1 MSQRKTKKTI
11 RLFDMRVSSA
21 AKKEVNNVMASG
33 WLSTGSRVAEFES
46 QLSKI
51 LKVPYVAALS
61 SGTAALHLA
70 LEAGGD
76 LKDAEIIT
84 TPFTFVATVEAII
97 MAGAKVVMA
106 DIDSNTLNISAEA
119 AARKIR
125 KKTKAIVPV
134 DIAGLPADYSAL
146 KKLSNAHS
154 LKLISDSAHALGSKY
169 KNKTMPEL
177 ADVSVYSFYPTKNVT
192 SAEGG
197 AVASKNKKLIEKV
210 RLLSRHG
217 LSTNAFQRQKS
228 GGWGYDVAT
237 FGYKANMS
245 DIHAAL
251 GIGELKNFEKNQ
263 QKRKKLANRYLQNL
277 SQLADF
283 IKLPPAAAEI
293 CHSWHLFIIQL
304 DLNRLKIDRNKVIA
318 EMSKLG
324 VQCGV
329 HYQPI
334 FELSYYRQA
343 LNLKA
348 SDFPNA
354 ARAGKAVVSLPLHT
368 LLTMSDIDYVCEC
381 LSHVLGRSRR

>member
-1 MSQRKTKKTI
+1 MSQRKIKKTI
-11 RLFDMRVSSA
+11 QLFDIKLSSA

-70 LEAGGD
+70 LEAVGD
-76 LKDAEIIT
+76 LKNTEIIT

-192 SAEGG
+192 SAEVG

-381 LSHVLGRSRR
+381 LSHVLNRNRR